1 MATPFVQGRLRNEPL
16 EFSVATE
23 CAHCARPIH
32 IDLDS
37 RLDFRVQEIGASPL
51 VFTPIVD
58 FAKLS
63 GPSIIDDF

>member
-1 MATPFVQGRLRNEPL
+1 VQGRLREEPL
-16 EFSVATE
+16 TFSIATE

-32 IDLDS
+32 IEMDG
-37 RLDFRVQEIGASPL
+37 RLGYRVVESDAEPL

-58 FAKLS
+58 FKNLS